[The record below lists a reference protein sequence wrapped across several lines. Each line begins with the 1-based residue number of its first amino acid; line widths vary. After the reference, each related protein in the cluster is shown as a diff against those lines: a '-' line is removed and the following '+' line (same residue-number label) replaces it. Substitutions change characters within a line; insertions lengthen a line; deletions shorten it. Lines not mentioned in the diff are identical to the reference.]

1 VAIKI
6 SNSTIIDDSRNI
18 VNAGITSV
26 TSVSI
31 GNTEVISAAR
41 QLKNIASLDATTTA
55 TIETA
60 IANAPNTFTDLNVTG
75 ITTLA
80 NVTAGII
87 TATSFSGAVSGTAT
101 STTNIPNLTGAITSV
116 NTTTSL
122 GSFTSA
128 QLAAAL
134 TDETGSGANV
144 FATSPTLVTPVLGA
158 ATATSIVVSS
168 GSTFTNGP
176 ILVGTAT
183 STGTASQPLQVTGG
197 AYVSGNLGIGIT
209 NPGAK
214 LDVAGDVRLSAADAE
229 IEFNSGGARLK
240 GRTNALSIHT
250 GSGLNSD
257 ASEQVRINTTGV
269 GIGTTNPQST
279 LGVAGTITE
288 LYAGQYWNLVSQAD
302 VGIGASQVPLNQYL
316 GQLAFLDDISPNGLR
331 RDGGGEDDVTVNSS
345 GFVGIGTT
353 NALVTLD
360 VRGNALV
367 SGVTTSSGGFVGNV
381 TGNLNSSGVNTA
393 TTISGTTATYTNGSI
408 TNVSGTNLNY
418 TGISTITNVRSTTI
432 NNTGVTT
439 SATFNTGVIG
449 SQTSGILTTTATTA
463 DQVLDSLPTATFQT
477 ARYQVSIACTGQL
490 VTAGMTTAFT
500 SVGTITAG
508 AGYTQASYTNVAIT
522 GGSGND
528 ARANIG
534 IGLSFNAVGFT
545 SATNLIVTTAVHGLG
560 TASSIAV
567 SFASSI
573 PNSGFTGFAVTAGNI
588 YYAVGVGT
596 TTLNLFYNQA
606 GAQVTGIGTTTFTG
620 VGNTMTKAGGVASVE
635 IVSPGS
641 GYVTGN
647 TLSATLGALG
657 SGFSFPASTVVRN
670 YQSSDVMI
678 MQSVGSAATACDY
691 IEYASLANSEI
702 LASFRADISGAN
714 ARLLVTPTYRNN
726 TLKVIRS
733 GITV

>member
-1 VAIKI
+1 MAIKI
-6 SNSTIIDDSRNI
+6 QNSTIIDDGRNI
-18 VNAGITSV
+18 VNAGIAT
-26 TSVSI
+26 VSALNI
-31 GNTEVISAAR
+31 STTEVISSAR

-60 IANAPNTFTDLNVTG
+60 IASAPNTFTDLNVTG

-101 STTNIPNLTGAITSV
+101 STTNIPNLTGDITSVNTVTSIAAGVIIDADINAAAGIVDTKLATISTALKVSNSATTATSANTNNAIVARDGSGNFSAGTITASLTGTATSTTNIPNLTGAITSV
-116 NTTTSL
+116 NTATSL
-122 GSFTSA
+122 GSFTSL
-128 QLAAAL
+128 QLLTAL
-134 TDETGSGANV
+134 TDETGSGAAV
-144 FATSPTLVTPVLGA
+144 FATSPTLVTPILG
-158 ATATSIVVSS
+158 S
-168 GSTFTNGP
+168 
-176 ILVGTAT
+176 
-183 STGTASQPLQVTGG
+183 AS
-197 AYVSGNLGIGIT
+197 A
-209 NPGAK
+209 
-214 LDVAGDVRLSAADAE
+214 
-229 IEFNSGGARLK
+229 
-240 GRTNALSIHT
+240 
-250 GSGLNSD
+250 
-257 ASEQVRINTTGV
+257 
-269 GIGTTNPQST
+269 
-279 LGVAGTITE
+279 
-288 LYAGQYWNLVSQAD
+288 
-302 VGIGASQVPLNQYL
+302 
-316 GQLAFLDDISPNGLR
+316 
-331 RDGGGEDDVTVNSS
+331 
-345 GFVGIGTT
+345 
-353 NALVTLD
+353 
-360 VRGNALV
+360 
-367 SGVTTSSGGFVGNV
+367 
-381 TGNLNSSGVNTA
+381 
-393 TTISGTTATYTNGSI
+393 
-408 TNVSGTNLNY
+408 TNLNV
-418 TGISTITNVRSTTI
+418 S
-432 NNTGVTT
+432 GVTT
-439 SATFNTGVIG
+439 SATFDTGVIG

-490 VTAGMTTAFT
+490 VTAGMSTNIT
-500 SVGTITAG
+500 SVGAITAG
-508 AGYTQASYTNVAIT
+508 AGYTEASYTNVAIT

-573 PNSGFTGFAVTAGNI
+573 PNGDFTGFAVTAGNI

-606 GAQVTGIGTTTFTG
+606 GTQVTGIGTTTFTG
-620 VGNTMTKAGGVASVE
+620 VGNTMTKAGGVASVT

-670 YQSSDVMI
+670 YQSTDVMI

-702 LASFRADISGAN
+702 LASFGADISGAN

>member
-1 VAIKI
+1 MAIKI

-18 VNAGITSV
+18 VSAGVAT
-26 TSVSI
+26 VSALNI
-31 GNTEVISAAR
+31 STTEVISAAR
-41 QLKNIASLDATTTA
+41 QLRNIASLDATTTA

-60 IANAPNTFTDLNVTG
+60 IANAPNTFIDLNVTG

-101 STTNIPNLTGAITSV
+101 STTNIPNLTGDITSVNTVTSIAAGVIIDADINASAGIVDTKLATISTALKVSNSATTATSANTNNAIVARNASGGFVAGIITATSFSGTATSTTNIPNLTGAITSV
-116 NTTTSL
+116 NTATSL
-122 GSFTSA
+122 GSFTSL
-128 QLAAAL
+128 QLATAL

-144 FATSPTLVTPVLGA
+144 FANTPTLVTPILGTPQSGTLTSCTGLPVSTGISGLAANVATFLATPSSANLATALTDETGTGAAVFATSPTLVTPILG
-158 ATATSIVVSS
+158 S
-168 GSTFTNGP
+168 
-176 ILVGTAT
+176 
-183 STGTASQPLQVTGG
+183 AS
-197 AYVSGNLGIGIT
+197 A
-209 NPGAK
+209 
-214 LDVAGDVRLSAADAE
+214 
-229 IEFNSGGARLK
+229 
-240 GRTNALSIHT
+240 
-250 GSGLNSD
+250 
-257 ASEQVRINTTGV
+257 
-269 GIGTTNPQST
+269 
-279 LGVAGTITE
+279 
-288 LYAGQYWNLVSQAD
+288 
-302 VGIGASQVPLNQYL
+302 
-316 GQLAFLDDISPNGLR
+316 
-331 RDGGGEDDVTVNSS
+331 
-345 GFVGIGTT
+345 
-353 NALVTLD
+353 
-360 VRGNALV
+360 
-367 SGVTTSSGGFVGNV
+367 
-381 TGNLNSSGVNTA
+381 
-393 TTISGTTATYTNGSI
+393 
-408 TNVSGTNLNY
+408 TNLNV
-418 TGISTITNVRSTTI
+418 S
-432 NNTGVTT
+432 GVTT

-500 SVGTITAG
+500 SVGAITAG
-508 AGYTQASYTNVAIT
+508 AGFTQASYTNVAIT

-545 SATNLIVTTAVHGLG
+545 SASNLVVTTAAHGLG

-588 YYAVGVGT
+588 YFAVGAGT
-596 TTLNLFYNQA
+596 TTLNLFHNQA
-606 GAQVTGIGTTTFTG
+606 GTQVTGIGITTFTG

-670 YQSSDVMI
+670 YQSTDVMI

-702 LASFRADISGAN
+702 LASFGADISGAN

>member
-1 VAIKI
+1 MAIKI

-41 QLKNIASLDATTTA
+41 QLRNIASLDATTTA

-87 TATSFSGAVSGTAT
+87 TATSFSGTATSTTNIPNLTGDITSVNTVTSIAAGVIVNADINASAGIVDTKLATIATALKVSNSATTATNANTNNAIVARDGSGNFSAGTITANLTGTAT

-116 NTTTSL
+116 NTATSL
-122 GSFTSA
+122 GSFTSL
-128 QLAAAL
+128 QLLTAL
-134 TDETGSGANV
+134 TDETGTGAAV
-144 FATSPTLVTPVLGA
+144 FATSPTLVTPVLGSA
-158 ATATSIVVSS
+158 SATNI
-168 GSTFTNGP
+168 
-176 ILVGTAT
+176 
-183 STGTASQPLQVTGG
+183 
-197 AYVSGNLGIGIT
+197 
-209 NPGAK
+209 
-214 LDVAGDVRLSAADAE
+214 
-229 IEFNSGGARLK
+229 
-240 GRTNALSIHT
+240 
-250 GSGLNSD
+250 
-257 ASEQVRINTTGV
+257 
-269 GIGTTNPQST
+269 
-279 LGVAGTITE
+279 
-288 LYAGQYWNLVSQAD
+288 
-302 VGIGASQVPLNQYL
+302 
-316 GQLAFLDDISPNGLR
+316 
-331 RDGGGEDDVTVNSS
+331 
-345 GFVGIGTT
+345 
-353 NALVTLD
+353 
-360 VRGNALV
+360 
-367 SGVTTSSGGFVGNV
+367 
-381 TGNLNSSGVNTA
+381 
-393 TTISGTTATYTNGSI
+393 
-408 TNVSGTNLNY
+408 NVS
-418 TGISTITNVRSTTI
+418 
-432 NNTGVTT
+432 GVTT

-490 VTAGMTTAFT
+490 ITSGMSTNLT

-508 AGYTQASYTNVAIT
+508 AGFTEASYTNVAIT

-545 SATNLIVTTAVHGLG
+545 SASNLIVTTAAHGLG

-588 YYAVGVGT
+588 YFAVGVGT
-596 TTLNLFYNQA
+596 TTLNIFYNQA
-606 GAQVTGIGTTTFTG
+606 GSQVTGIGTTTFTG

-641 GYVTGN
+641 GYGTGN

-657 SGFSFPASTVVRN
+657 SGFSFPATSVVRN
-670 YQSSDVMI
+670 YQSTDIMI
-678 MQSVGSAATACDY
+678 LQSVGSAATACDY
-691 IEYASLANSEI
+691 IEYASLANSEV
-702 LASFRADISGAN
+702 LGSFGADISGAN
-714 ARLLVTPTYRNN
+714 ARLLFTPTYRNN

>member
-1 VAIKI
+1 MAIKI
-6 SNSTIIDDSRNI
+6 QNSTIIDDGRNI
-18 VNAGITSV
+18 VNAGIAT
-26 TSVSI
+26 VSALNI
-31 GNTEVISAAR
+31 STTEVISSAR

-60 IANAPNTFTDLNVTG
+60 IASAPNTFTDLNVTG

-101 STTNIPNLTGAITSV
+101 STTNIPNLTGDITSVNTVTSIAAGVIIDADINAAAGIVDTKLATISTALKVSNSATTATSANTNNAIVARDGSGNFSAGTITASLTGTATSTTNIPNLTGAITSV
-116 NTTTSL
+116 NTATSL
-122 GSFTSA
+122 GSFTSL
-128 QLAAAL
+128 QLLTAL
-134 TDETGSGANV
+134 TDETGSGAAV
-144 FATSPTLVTPVLGA
+144 FATSPTLVTPILG
-158 ATATSIVVSS
+158 S
-168 GSTFTNGP
+168 
-176 ILVGTAT
+176 
-183 STGTASQPLQVTGG
+183 AS
-197 AYVSGNLGIGIT
+197 A
-209 NPGAK
+209 
-214 LDVAGDVRLSAADAE
+214 
-229 IEFNSGGARLK
+229 
-240 GRTNALSIHT
+240 
-250 GSGLNSD
+250 
-257 ASEQVRINTTGV
+257 
-269 GIGTTNPQST
+269 
-279 LGVAGTITE
+279 
-288 LYAGQYWNLVSQAD
+288 
-302 VGIGASQVPLNQYL
+302 
-316 GQLAFLDDISPNGLR
+316 
-331 RDGGGEDDVTVNSS
+331 
-345 GFVGIGTT
+345 
-353 NALVTLD
+353 
-360 VRGNALV
+360 
-367 SGVTTSSGGFVGNV
+367 
-381 TGNLNSSGVNTA
+381 
-393 TTISGTTATYTNGSI
+393 
-408 TNVSGTNLNY
+408 TNLNV
-418 TGISTITNVRSTTI
+418 S
-432 NNTGVTT
+432 GVTT

-463 DQVLDSLPTATFQT
+463 NQVLDSLPTATFQT

-490 VTAGMTTAFT
+490 VTAGMSTNIT
-500 SVGTITAG
+500 SVGAITAG
-508 AGYTQASYTNVAIT
+508 AGYTEASYTNVAIT

-573 PNSGFTGFAVTAGNI
+573 PNGDFTGFAVTAGNI

-606 GAQVTGIGTTTFTG
+606 GSQVTGIGTTTFTG
-620 VGNTMTKAGGVASVE
+620 VGNTMSKSGGVASVE

-641 GYVTGN
+641 GYGTGN

-670 YQSSDVMI
+670 YQSTDVMI

>member
-18 VNAGITSV
+18 VSAGIAT
-26 TSVSI
+26 VSALNI
-31 GNTEVISAAR
+31 STTEVISSAR
-41 QLKNIASLDATTTA
+41 QLRNIASLDATTTA

-122 GSFTSA
+122 GSFTSS
-128 QLAAAL
+128 QLATAL
-134 TDETGSGANV
+134 TDETGSGSAV
-144 FATSPTLVTPVLGA
+144 FATSPTLVTPSLGA

-197 AYVSGNLGIGIT
+197 AYVSG
-209 NPGAK
+209 
-214 LDVAGDVRLSAADAE
+214 S
-229 IEFNSGGARLK
+229 
-240 GRTNALSIHT
+240 
-250 GSGLNSD
+250 
-257 ASEQVRINTTGV
+257 V
-269 GIGTTNPQST
+269 GIGTTNPTSKLHVIGDARITGVVTATTFVGALWVNST
-279 LGVAGTITE
+279 YGTNEIKAGTGDGASYTTYNVAFRSWHGIGFRDYTDNATVNAYLDCRTGSFSTKGQLISTVATGTAPLTVSSTTLVTNLNADLLDGLNSATANTASTIVARDASGNFSAGTIT
-288 LYAGQYWNLVSQAD
+288 ANLTGTATS
-302 VGIGASQVPLNQYL
+302 
-316 GQLAFLDDISPNGLR
+316 
-331 RDGGGEDDVTVNSS
+331 
-345 GFVGIGTT
+345 TT
-353 NALVTLD
+353 NIPNLTGAITSVNTTTSLGSFSSSNLATALTDETGSGAAVFATSPTLVTPVL
-360 VRGNALV
+360 
-367 SGVTTSSGGFVGNV
+367 
-381 TGNLNSSGVNTA
+381 
-393 TTISGTTATYTNGSI
+393 GSA
-408 TNVSGTNLNY
+408 SATNLNV
-418 TGISTITNVRSTTI
+418 S
-432 NNTGVTT
+432 GVTT

-500 SVGTITAG
+500 SVGAITAG
-508 AGYTQASYTNVAIT
+508 AGFTQASYTNVAIT

-545 SATNLIVTTAVHGLG
+545 SATNLIVTTEVHGLG

-606 GAQVTGIGTTTFTG
+606 GTQVTGIGTTTFTG

-670 YQSSDVMI
+670 YQSTDVMI

-702 LASFRADISGAN
+702 LASFGADISGAN